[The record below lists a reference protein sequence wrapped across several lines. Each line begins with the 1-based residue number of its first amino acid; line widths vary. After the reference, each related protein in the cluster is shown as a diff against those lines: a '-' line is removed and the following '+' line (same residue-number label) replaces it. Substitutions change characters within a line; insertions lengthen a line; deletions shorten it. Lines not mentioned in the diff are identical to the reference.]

1 MASPVVIALY
11 RALLRST
18 QTLQRDVEAGKT
30 LYDAVRSGAVA
41 SYAGVKTDWQ
51 RERAFVRRLEDMEV
65 LTRRG
70 RGDRAFAAI
79 VRAGFAPPV
88 EGKAAV
94 DARIDAAFDALK
106 RVDDH
111 NALIQEFKDQSIFGP
126 KVENLPYF
134 LRNLLATMLMWCWNC
149 KERTNAIE
157 FLVGDVIEVKG
168 EKRGVVFAWHV
179 TTDAAEASAGSRVV
193 YDILP
198 HSPGFS
204 FASKLYNVPQDEIR
218 LDEAPKPVVH
228 PALLLYFDG
237 FDGTNHIPSDALAAR
252 YPTDVTTKPKDAD
265 TVVATP
271 SIIQLQSAD
280 EENLLMYLRC
290 DDSTIVQ
297 FAMASLE
304 GMWLGE
310 CGYSAQNQVQRAV
323 ELAGGEKWD
332 EAREMLEQVV
342 QESPAFAYAWNK
354 LAMVEY
360 QNGNFGK
367 ALGHYETAIK
377 LKPQLIEALVGLG
390 TCATRLQRWS
400 LVHRAAVQLLEV
412 QPRND
417 TARMLIEQAVYATL

>member
-1 MASPVVIALY
+1 MVSPVVIALY
-11 RALLRST
+11 RTLLQST
-18 QTLQRDVEAGKT
+18 QTLQRNVEAGRT

-51 RERAFVRRLEDMEV
+51 RERMFVRRFEDMEV
-65 LTRRG
+65 LKRRG
-70 RGDRAFAAI
+70 KGDKMFATI

-88 EGKAAV
+88 EDKAAL
-94 DARIDAAFDALK
+94 DTRIDAAFEALK
-106 RVDDH
+106 GVDDH
-111 NALIQEFKDQSIFGP
+111 NALVQEFTDQGIFGP
-126 KVENLPYF
+126 
-134 LRNLLATMLMWCWNC
+134 

-157 FLVGDVIEVKG
+157 FLVGDVVEVKG
-168 EKRGVVFAWHV
+168 EKRGVIFAWHV
-179 TTDAAEASAGSRVV
+179 MTDTVEAVAGPRVV

-204 FASKLYNVPQDEIR
+204 FASKLYNVPQDEVR
-218 LDEAPKPVVH
+218 LDESPKAIVH

-237 FDGTNHIPSDALAAR
+237 FDGTHHIASDALAAR
-252 YPTDVTTKPKDAD
+252 YPSDVSEKAKDAE
-265 TVVATP
+265 VVVSTP

-280 EENLLMYLRC
+280 EEHLLTYLRC

-310 CGYSAQNQVQRAV
+310 CGQGTQNEVRRAV
-323 ELAGGEKWD
+323 ELAGQKKWD
-332 EAREMLEQVV
+332 EAREMLKQVV
-342 QESPAFAYAWNK
+342 HDFPEYAYAWNK
-354 LAMVEY
+354 LAMVDY
-360 QNGNFGK
+360 QSGNFGK

-377 LKPQLIEALVGLG
+377 LKPQLVEALVGLG

-400 LVHRAAVQLLEV
+400 LVHHAAVQLLKV
-412 QPRND
+412 QPSND

>member
-126 KVENLPYF
+126 
-134 LRNLLATMLMWCWNC
+134 

>member
-1 MASPVVIALY
+1 MASPVVLALY

-18 QTLQRDVEAGKT
+18 QTLQCDVEAGRM

-51 RERAFVRRLEDMEV
+51 RERMFVRRFEDMKV
-65 LTRRG
+65 LKRRG
-70 RGDRAFAAI
+70 KGGRTFAAI

-88 EGKAAV
+88 EGKAAL
-94 DARIDAAFDALK
+94 DARIDAAFESLK
-106 RVDDH
+106 CVDDH
-111 NALIQEFKDQSIFGP
+111 NALIQEFKDQGIFGP
-126 KVENLPYF
+126 K
-134 LRNLLATMLMWCWNC
+134 
-149 KERTNAIE
+149 ERTNVIE
-157 FLVGDVIEVKG
+157 FLVGDVVEVKG

-179 TTDAAEASAGSRVV
+179 NTDAVEGAAGPRVV

-218 LDEAPKPVVH
+218 LDESPKAVVH

-237 FDGTNHIPSDALAAR
+237 FDGTHHIPSEALAAR
-252 YPTDVTTKPKDAD
+252 YPSDITRKPKDSD
-265 TVVATP
+265 VVVATP

-280 EENLLMYLRC
+280 EENLLTYLRC

-304 GMWLGE
+304 GMWIGE
-310 CGYSAQNQVQRAV
+310 CGQSAQNEVQRAV
-323 ELAGGEKWD
+323 ELAGQQKWD

-342 QESPAFAYAWNK
+342 HDFPVFAYAWNK

-360 QNGNFGK
+360 QSGNFGK

-412 QPRND
+412 QPSND

>member
-1 MASPVVIALY
+1 M
-11 RALLRST
+11 
-18 QTLQRDVEAGKT
+18 
-30 LYDAVRSGAVA
+30 
-41 SYAGVKTDWQ
+41 
-51 RERAFVRRLEDMEV
+51 FVRRLEDMEV
-65 LTRRG
+65 LKRRG
-70 RGDRAFAAI
+70 RGDRTFARI

-88 EGKAAV
+88 EDKTAL

-111 NALIQEFKDQSIFGP
+111 NALIHEFKDQGIFGP
-126 KVENLPYF
+126 
-134 LRNLLATMLMWCWNC
+134 

-157 FLVGDVIEVKG
+157 FLVGDVVEVKG

-179 TTDAAEASAGSRVV
+179 TTDEVEGPRVV

-204 FASKLYNVPQDEIR
+204 FASKLYNVPQGEIR
-218 LDEAPKPVVH
+218 LDEAPKAVVH

-237 FDGTNHIPSDALAAR
+237 FDGTHHIPSDALAAR
-252 YPTDVTTKPKDAD
+252 YPSDVTRKPRDANA
-265 TVVATP
+265 VVATP

-280 EENLLMYLRC
+280 EENLLTYLRC

-310 CGYSAQNQVQRAV
+310 CGHSAQNEVQRAV
-323 ELAGGEKWD
+323 EFASQKKWD

-342 QESPAFAYAWNK
+342 QDFPVFAYAWNK

-360 QNGNFGK
+360 QSGNFGK

-377 LKPQLIEALVGLG
+377 LKPHLIEALVGLG

-400 LVHRAAVQLLEV
+400 LVHRAAVQLLDV
-412 QPRND
+412 QPKND

>member
-1 MASPVVIALY
+1 MASPVVLALY

-18 QTLQRDVEAGKT
+18 QTLQCDVEAGRT

-51 RERAFVRRLEDMEV
+51 RERMFVRRFEDM
-65 LTRRG
+65 R
-70 RGDRAFAAI
+70 
-79 VRAGFAPPV
+79 VRAAGR
-88 EGKAAV
+88 GKAAL
-94 DARIDAAFDALK
+94 DARIDAAFESLK
-106 RVDDH
+106 R
-111 NALIQEFKDQSIFGP
+111 EFKDQGIFGP
-126 KVENLPYF
+126 K
-134 LRNLLATMLMWCWNC
+134 
-149 KERTNAIE
+149 ERTNVIE
-157 FLVGDVIEVKG
+157 FLVGDVVEMKG

-179 TTDAAEASAGSRVV
+179 TTDAVEGAAGPRVV

-218 LDEAPKPVVH
+218 LDESPKAVVH

-237 FDGTNHIPSDALAAR
+237 FDGTHHIPSEALAAR
-252 YPTDVTTKPKDAD
+252 YPSDVTRKPKDSD
-265 TVVATP
+265 VVVATP

-280 EENLLMYLRC
+280 EEILLTYLRC

-304 GMWLGE
+304 GMWIGE
-310 CGYSAQNQVQRAV
+310 CGQSAQNEVQRAV
-323 ELAGGEKWD
+323 ELAGQQKWD
-332 EAREMLEQVV
+332 EAGEMLEQVV
-342 QESPAFAYAWNK
+342 HDFPVFAYAWNK

-360 QNGNFGK
+360 QSGALFAQIDKVVEWDLKLLFCVGNFGK

-412 QPRND
+412 QPSND